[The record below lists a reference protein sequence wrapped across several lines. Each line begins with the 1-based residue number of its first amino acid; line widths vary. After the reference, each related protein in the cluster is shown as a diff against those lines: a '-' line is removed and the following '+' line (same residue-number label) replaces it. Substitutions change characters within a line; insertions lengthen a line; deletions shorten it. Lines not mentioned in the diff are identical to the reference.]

1 MNVNVKR
8 LSTNT
13 ALVTAPAVIA
23 LAASLLIPT
32 PAAAD
37 SMAPPTGGC
46 PGARVGTYRLSN
58 SSHIEVYYSPAHNGT
73 NCLKTVSEKSS
84 RRYLQVWGTV
94 LGTGQINSDEGLYR
108 SYAGPL
114 TFTGTNGRCISVA
127 AKASPGTNPGNV
139 TRRSLDALHCG

>member
-1 MNVNVKR
+1 MNIKR
-8 LSTNT
+8 LASNS
-13 ALVTAPAVIA
+13 ALIAAPAVIA
-23 LAASLLIPT
+23 LAATLLIPT

-37 SMAPPTGGC
+37 PLAAPTGGC
-46 PGARVGTYRLSN
+46 PGVRVGTYRLSS
-58 SSHIEVYYSPAHNGT
+58 SSHIEVFYSPANGGT

-94 LGTGQINSDEGLYR
+94 VGTSQINSDEGLFR

-114 TFTGTNGRCISVA
+114 IFTGTNGHCISLTG
-127 AKASPGTNPGNV
+127 KASPGTNPANV

>member
-1 MNVNVKR
+1 MNVKR
-8 LSTNT
+8 IASNS
-13 ALVTAPAVIA
+13 ALIAAPAVIA
-23 LAASLLIPT
+23 LAASLLVPT

-37 SMAPPTGGC
+37 SLGAPTGGC
-46 PGARVGTYRLSN
+46 PGMRVGTYRLSG
-58 SSHIEVYYSPAHNGT
+58 SSHIEVYYSPARGGT

-94 LGTGQINSDEGLYR
+94 LGTGKVNSDEGLFR
-108 SYAGPL
+108 SYAGPVV
-114 TFTGTNGRCISVA
+114 FTGTNGHCISLT